1 MSLWQHHQGS
11 DQSSW
16 ERLGDT
22 VKPRAQRHREEGRS
36 GLVGGAASRARGQR
50 GLMSAEPL
58 DLLTRTWILFW
69 TRFVN
74 SLMEM
79 KQGSDMTW
87 LLFKRSLW
95 LSCEEPAL
103 QEDTNRRR
111 LRGCSLNP
119 EELMGKIDFSELPWN
134 PVLKLC
140 FSESVCVLN
149 KGAVSDC
156 EMKAMPCMHHRCRA
170 CCQRQ

>member
-1 MSLWQHHQGS
+1 MSITAGFFSWRNWEFAQELICLEKSMNLWQHQQSS

-16 ERLGDT
+16 EGLGDT
-22 VKPRAQRHREEGRS
+22 VKPRAQRHREECRS
-36 GLVGGAASRARGQR
+36 GLVGGAASRARGQW
-50 GLMSAEPL
+50 GLTSTEPL

-69 TRFVN
+69 TRFLN
-74 SLMEM
+74 SLMEI

-103 QEDTNRRR
+103 QEDTNGRR

-119 EELMGKIDFSELPWN
+119 GRADGKDWFLWTS
-134 PVLKLC
+134 LKPC
-140 FSESVCVLN
+140 FKTLFLWISMC
-149 KGAVSDC
+149 A
-156 EMKAMPCMHHRCRA
+156 
-170 CCQRQ
+170 